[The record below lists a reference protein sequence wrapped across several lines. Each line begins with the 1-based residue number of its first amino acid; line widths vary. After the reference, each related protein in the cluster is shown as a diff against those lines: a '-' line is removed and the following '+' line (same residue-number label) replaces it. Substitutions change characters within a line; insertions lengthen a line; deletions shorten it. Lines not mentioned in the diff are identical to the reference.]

1 MSRDDRGDAVEPGGR
16 SGSDTGPNAEDAV
29 DVASLPGGENPDIN
43 DLLTKLDALKDTVD
57 DPHEREKVRQTI
69 SLVERMPGSEA
80 FTRRITKYT
89 TRDIAESFVGGI
101 LLSLPLLVEDGVF
114 DIAEWFAS
122 ALVGGVPVFLVANV
136 LFVLVMT
143 WGLLYYADFRDLQ
156 DESPILGFLPRRLV
170 AVLVISLL
178 VAVGT
183 MTLWGRLFEGDP
195 TTVEAIGRVT
205 VIWAAAAFGAALGD
219 ILPGESTGRDV
230 NQRLTESRE
239 AREPNDRRDD

>member
-1 MSRDDRGDAVEPGGR
+1 MSRDDRGDAVEPGSR
-16 SGSDTGPNAEDAV
+16 SGSGTGSNTEDAV

-219 ILPGESTGRDV
+219 ILPGESTGQDV
-230 NQRLTESRE
+230 NERLTESRE
-239 AREPNDRRDD
+239 ARESSDRRDD

>member
-219 ILPGESTGRDV
+219 ILPGESTGQDV